1 MGDNPIG
8 MVRTDTAADVRFFSH
23 QIRELMED
31 VVRLGGYRV
40 ADDGTVTTRDGS
52 VVALAHAYEVTLA
65 RANDACTPPS
75 TQPQS

>member
-1 MGDNPIG
+1 M
-8 MVRTDTAADVRFFSH
+8 RADTAADVRFFSH

-52 VVALAHAYEVTLA
+52 VVALDHAYRGTLA
-65 RANDACTPPS
+65 RAAETLQAPPS
-75 TQPQS
+75 E